1 MQVFKNN
8 YSFPQHETALD
19 QLQTK
24 GLLCLQDALDDGF
37 VAACQGLVESA
48 LAQRGDRYFTIADIA
63 QDSASPF
70 HRLIQQPELVA
81 MKEYLCGH
89 SGVDADADHSLLGNN
104 LRVIA
109 GSGEDAQ
116 AQALKFHY
124 DSSILTMLVP
134 VMIPKNGEFDSGDL
148 VAKLNDRP
156 FSSSTMKN
164 LVQKSI
170 VQNGLY
176 RKKQLQA
183 VSEGEW
189 ADNIIR
195 LEPGSLYFFWGYRS
209 LHANL
214 PCRPGSRRATAL
226 FFFGRPQQND
236 WMMRMREVWR
246 DRKEAKILE
255 QAP

>member
-1 MQVFKNN
+1 MQVFKKN
-8 YSFPQHETALD
+8 YSFPKHETAFD

-24 GLLCLQDALDDGF
+24 GLFCMQDALDDEFIG
-37 VAACQGLVESA
+37 ACQGLVNGA
-48 LAQRGDRYFTIADIA
+48 LNQRGERYFTIPDIA

-70 HRLIQQPELVA
+70 NRLMQQSELMA
-81 MKEYLCGH
+81 MKDYLCAH
-89 SGVDADADHSLLGNN
+89 SGVDADAGYPLLGNN

-109 GSGEDAQ
+109 GAGEDAK

-134 VMIPKNGEFDSGDL
+134 VMIPKNGQFDSGDL

-156 FSSSTMKN
+156 FSSSTLLN
-164 LVQKSI
+164 LVQKSV

-214 PCRPGSRRATAL
+214 PCRPGSKRATAL

-236 WMMRMREVWR
+236 WAMRMREVWR

-255 QAP
+255 QPQ